1 MTAPALTTTRT
12 FGADRRATATDM
24 AAFVQL
30 LKDQKA
36 QTLDL
41 VVPASA
47 ITMEDGVLQVAQ
59 PDITTGDFDAPRI
72 YPAGTYRYSV
82 SDVADDGF
90 STRLDIPRE
99 FLRRKRHGGTAGKK
113 TLPVNMPLY
122 DALVNLSL
130 APQGSKA
137 KYLLRLLTG
146 DVLDTDG
153 QKLADGYIRAFLT
166 NGYRAIDNFDVLVA
180 TLEGIRAAGINPAS
194 LQMVGELTERRM
206 HVRIQAPE
214 VSVMARDLLEN
225 YRSPYRD
232 TETGRYLTGAECPEI
247 YAGLT
252 LTNSETGH
260 GSYGLTPQSII
271 RICRNGQTWTSDVR
285 REVHLGERLEEG
297 AVRWSANTQNKHL
310 ELIRA
315 KAADAVRHFLSVE
328 YLQQK
333 VDGMREKAGITIEE
347 EATEAAVEVVA
358 KECTFTEK
366 EAASVLKDFGFGGD
380 YTVGGMVQAVT
391 SAAQR
396 TDDPDRQLAM
406 ESATEKV
413 YALANVLHNL

>member
-12 FGADRRATATDM
+12 FGADRRAAASNM
-24 AAFVQL
+24 ADFVKL
-30 LKDQKA
+30 LQDQKA

-41 VVPASA
+41 VAPASA
-47 ITMEDGVLQVAQ
+47 ITMEDGVLRVAQ
-59 PDITTGDFDAPRI
+59 PDITTGDLDAPRI
-72 YPAGTYRYSV
+72 YPEGTYRYSV
-82 SDVADDGF
+82 SEVADDGF
-90 STRLDIPRE
+90 STRLLVPRE
-99 FLRRKRHGGTAGKK
+99 FLRRTRHGGRSGK
-113 TLPVNMPLY
+113 TNVAANGQLY

-130 APQGSKA
+130 APQGNKP
-137 KYLLRLLTG
+137 YLLRLLTG
-146 DVLDTDG
+146 DVLDAEG
-153 QKLADGYIRAFLT
+153 RKVADGYIRAFLT

-194 LQMVGELTERRM
+194 LQMVGELTERKM
-206 HVRIQAPE
+206 HVRIHAPE

-232 TETGRYLTGAECPEI
+232 SETGKYLTGAECPEI

-271 RICRNGQTWTSDVR
+271 RVCRNGQTWTTDVR
-285 REVHLGERLEEG
+285 REVHQGERLEEG
-297 AVRWSANTQNKHL
+297 AVKWSASTQAKHL

-315 KAADAVRHFLSVE
+315 KAADTVRHFLSVE
-328 YLQQK
+328 YLQEK
-333 VDGMREKAGITIEE
+333 VDGMREKAGVPIDE
-347 EATEAAVEVVA
+347 EATEAAVTVVA
-358 KECTFTEK
+358 KECSFTDA

-396 TDDPDRQLAM
+396 TADPERQFAM

-413 YALANVLHNL
+413 YSLAGVLHRL